1 MLHYILYSTISFE
14 PFQGFFR
21 TFTPYGDVRAKPIDF
36 SMKLATLE
44 SVKSFRMGG
53 ETKMDKFE
61 KKRIAVFDF
70 RAKDCVHTAEAIRQY
85 YRQRGITA
93 EVVEFMATQPFAFDF
108 KANGDAGTPYDMT
121 FIGVDSIMGMETARN
136 IRELDT
142 QRPMF
147 LVSEVSD
154 YGLEGFRLRVLDYLT
169 KPVSPQRIG
178 QAVERIR

>member
-1 MLHYILYSTISFE
+1 
-14 PFQGFFR
+14 
-21 TFTPYGDVRAKPIDF
+21 
-36 SMKLATLE
+36 
-44 SVKSFRMGG
+44 
-53 ETKMDKFE
+53 MD

-70 RAKDCVHTAEAIRQY
+70 CAKDCIYTADAVRQY
-85 YRQRGITA
+85 YAQRGVA
-93 EVVEFMATQPFAFDF
+93 AQVVEFTATQAFTYDF

-154 YGLEGFRLRVLDYLT
+154 YGLEGFRLHVLDYLT
-169 KPVSPQRIG
+169 KPVSPRRVG